1 MELQAVTG
9 QLYIV
14 DGVLQE
20 AAAGTAAAPG
30 LLAQAA
36 PPKAAHSRA
45 RDSLFVHLTLSGS
58 GEETA
63 VLTQN
68 ILQVISQQFYKTSG
82 SVTAALRKAVVEAN
96 QYLLRYNLSQSGP
109 PREGAVTCAAFR
121 GTELFTIQTGESW
134 ALVGH
139 NFGIERLPPQEP
151 DHITPMGRSSG
162 LDIRYFHH
170 RLQSGDT
177 LLLGDPR
184 LAHLATDDFTAV
196 VVATPIEEGL
206 EALVG
211 IVGPESGRLLLVEF
225 GTDVPLDMLDVSP
238 PATQPAAAP
247 PQTQPQRQT
256 AVAPSSPPSDIQT
269 TARRAGAG
277 AALGLAGFTSWL
289 AELLARLRPSAGE
302 DDPAQINWAIPAL
315 IAIIIPF
322 LIAAIVTGVYL
333 QRGQVQ
339 QLAAIKAEMGQ
350 KLGQAEQ
357 MTDEAATRRLY
368 NEVLGLAQEAET
380 QLRPGDEQVA
390 QMRQIARG
398 RLDVLDQI
406 TRLNA
411 DLFYQYTTENTDL
424 AAIVL
429 RPGSEGDVYTYDR
442 LNGFVYEHDTD
453 ETYLDTG
460 NVAPLQLLFEG
471 QAIGNHVAGK
481 IIDIMWRPQGNSV
494 SREGLAMLDGN
505 GALLTFQPGY
515 DNTFAVPLDLSS
527 EWRVPTDIATFD
539 ERLYI
544 LDPAAQV
551 IWKYIPQGDDFITN
565 ADDRVIAFDGE
576 ENPELDKVVDFD
588 IFSGDGSLM
597 LLYEDGRIRYYDTRS
612 GRVQW
617 TEEDLLKSGLNV
629 PLLNPT
635 AAKIIGRGLNA
646 SIFIADAGN
655 GRIVQVS
662 RPTGQV
668 LAQYRATGPNGEELF
683 SNISSFDVAETPLRI
698 FVTKGDSVYVATQE

>member
-1 MELQAVTG
+1 MELQAVSG
-9 QLYIV
+9 QLNIV

-20 AAAGTAAAPG
+20 SPAPG
-30 LLAQAA
+30 LLARAA
-36 PPKAAHSRA
+36 PAKAAHSRA
-45 RDSLFVHLTLSGS
+45 HDSLFVHLTLSGS
-58 GEETA
+58 GEDTA
-63 VLTQN
+63 VLSQN

-82 SVTAALRKAVVEAN
+82 SVTAALRKAVLEAN
-96 QYLLRYNLSQSGP
+96 QYLLRHNLSQSGP
-109 PREGAVTCAAFR
+109 PREGAITCAAFR
-121 GTELFTIQTGESW
+121 GEELFTLQTGESW

-151 DHITPMGRSSG
+151 EHITPMGRSSG

-184 LAHLATDDFTAV
+184 LAHLATADFTAV
-196 VVATPIEEGL
+196 MVDTPIEEGL
-206 EALVG
+206 EVLAGL
-211 IVGPESGRLLLVEF
+211 VGPESGQLLLVEF
-225 GTDVPLDMLDVSP
+225 GADVPLDMLEITP
-238 PATQPAAAP
+238 PAAQSDTAV

-256 AVAPSSPPSDIQT
+256 AVAAAPPNRKGLET

-277 AALGLAGFTSWL
+277 AALGLAGFTGWL
-289 AELLARLRPSAGE
+289 AELLTRLRPSGGDE
-302 DDPAQINWAIPAL
+302 DEEEKINWAIPTL
-315 IAIIIPF
+315 IAIIIP
-322 LIAAIVTGVYL
+322 LLMAAIVSGVYL

-339 QLAAIKAEMGQ
+339 QLAAVKAEMGQ
-350 KLGQAEQ
+350 KLGQAEE
-357 MTDEAATRRLY
+357 MTDEADARRLY

-380 QLRPGDEQVA
+380 QLRPGDEQVN
-390 QMRQIARG
+390 QMRQIARD

-406 TRLNA
+406 TRLDAN
-411 DLFYQYTTENTDL
+411 LFYQYTTENTDL

-429 RPGSEGDVYTYDR
+429 RPGTEGDVYTYDR

-460 NVAPLQLLFEG
+460 NVAPLQLLFQG

-481 IIDIMWRPQGNSV
+481 IIDIMWRPEGNSV

-551 IWKYIPQGDDFITN
+551 IWKYFPDGDDFIAK
-565 ADDRVIAFDGE
+565 ADDRVIVFDEGD
-576 ENPELDKVVDFD
+576 NPELDKVIDFD

-612 GRVQW
+612 GRIQW

-698 FVTKGDSVYVATQE
+698 FVTKGDSVYTATQE

>member
-1 MELQAVTG
+1 MELQAVSG
-9 QLYIV
+9 QLNIV
-14 DGVLQE
+14 DGVLQD
-20 AAAGTAAAPG
+20 ALAPG

-63 VLTQN
+63 VLSQN
-68 ILQVISQQFYKTSG
+68 ILQVISREFYKTGG
-82 SVTAALRKAVVEAN
+82 SVTAALRKAVLEAN
-96 QYLLRYNLSQSGP
+96 QILLRHNLSQPGP
-109 PREGAVTCAAFR
+109 PREGAIVCAAFR
-121 GTELFTIQTGESW
+121 GAELFTLQAGEAW

-139 NFGIERLPPQEP
+139 NFGIERLPLKEP
-151 DHITPMGRSSG
+151 GRVTPMGRSSG

-196 VVATPIEEGL
+196 MVDTPIEEGL
-206 EALVG
+206 ETLAEL
-211 IVGPESGRLLLVEF
+211 VGPESGRLLLVEF
-225 GTDVPLDMLDVSP
+225 GDDVPLDMLEATP
-238 PATQPAAAP
+238 PAAQPDTAV
-247 PQTQPQRQT
+247 PQTQPLRQT
-256 AVAPSSPPSDIQT
+256 AAAAAAPDRPGIET

-277 AALGLAGFTSWL
+277 AALGLAGFTAWL
-289 AELLARLRPSAGE
+289 AELLARLRPSGGDE
-302 DDPAQINWAIPAL
+302 DEPEQINWAVPAL
-315 IAIIIPF
+315 IAIVIPI
-322 LIAAIVTGVYL
+322 LMAAIVAGVYL
-333 QRGQVQ
+333 QRGQVR
-339 QLAAIKAEMGQ
+339 QLAAIRAEMGQ
-350 KLGQAEQ
+350 KLGQAEE
-357 MTDEAATRRLY
+357 MPNEADARRLY
-368 NEVLGLAQEAET
+368 NEVLELAETADT
-380 QLRPGDEQVA
+380 QLRPGDEQVN
-390 QMRQIARG
+390 QMRQIARS

-406 TRLNA
+406 TRLDA
-411 DLFYQYTTENTDL
+411 RLFYQYATENTDL

-429 RPGSEGDVYTYDR
+429 RPGSEGGVYTYDR

-453 ETYLDTG
+453 ETYLDPG
-460 NVAPLQLLFEG
+460 NAAPLQLLFQG
-471 QAIGNHVAGK
+471 QAIGNHVAGN

-494 SREGLAMLDGN
+494 SHAGLAMLDGN

-551 IWKYIPQGDDFITN
+551 IWKYFPDGDDFIAK
-565 ADDRVIAFDGE
+565 ADDRVIVFDAE
-576 ENPELDKVVDFD
+576 DNPELDKAIDFD
-588 IFSGDGSLM
+588 LFEGDGSLL
-597 LLYEDGRIRYYDTRS
+597 LLYEDGRVRYYDTRS

-617 TEEDLLKSGLNV
+617 TEEDMLKSGLNA
-629 PLLNPT
+629 PLRHPT
-635 AAKIIGRGLNA
+635 TAKIIGRGLNA
-646 SIFIADAGN
+646 SVFIADAGN

-683 SNISSFDVAETPLRI
+683 NDVGSFDVAETPLRI
-698 FVTKGDSVYVATQE
+698 FVVKGDSVYAAMEE

>member
-1 MELQAVTG
+1 MELQAVSG
-9 QLYIV
+9 QLNIV

-20 AAAGTAAAPG
+20 SPAPG

-36 PPKAAHSRA
+36 PSKAAHSRA
-45 RDSLFVHLTLSGS
+45 HDSLFVHLTLSGS
-58 GEETA
+58 GEDTA
-63 VLTQN
+63 VLSQN
-68 ILQVISQQFYKTSG
+68 ILQVISREFYKTGG
-82 SVTAALRKAVVEAN
+82 SVTAALRTAVLEAN
-96 QYLLRYNLSQSGP
+96 QTLLRHNLGQSGP
-109 PREGAVTCAAFR
+109 PREGAITCAAFR
-121 GTELFTIQTGESW
+121 GEELFTLQTGEAW

-139 NFGIERLPPQEP
+139 NFGIERLPPKEP

-184 LAHLATDDFTAV
+184 LAHLTTADFTAV
-196 VVATPIEEGL
+196 MVDTPIEEGL
-206 EALVG
+206 EALAG
-211 IVGPESGRLLLVEF
+211 LVGPESGRLLLVEF
-225 GTDVPLDMLDVSP
+225 GTDVPLDMLEVTP
-238 PATQPAAAP
+238 PAAQPDTP
-247 PQTQPQRQT
+247 LPQTQPQRQT
-256 AVAPSSPPSDIQT
+256 AVAATASDRPGIET

-277 AALGLAGFTSWL
+277 AALGLAGFTAWL
-289 AELLARLRPSAGE
+289 AELLARLRPSGGDE
-302 DDPAQINWAIPAL
+302 DEDEKINWAIPTL
-315 IAIIIPF
+315 IAIIIPLF
-322 LIAAIVTGVYL
+322 MAAIVAGVYL

-350 KLGQAEQ
+350 KLGQAEE
-357 MTDEAATRRLY
+357 MTDETDARRLY
-368 NEVLGLAQEAET
+368 NEVLELAQEADT
-380 QLRPGDEQVA
+380 QLRPGDEQVN
-390 QMRQIARG
+390 QMRQIARS

-406 TRLNA
+406 TRLDAN
-411 DLFYQYTTENTDL
+411 LFYQYTTENTDL
-424 AAIVL
+424 SAIVL

-460 NVAPLQLLFEG
+460 NVAPLQLLFQG

-481 IIDIMWRPQGNSV
+481 IIDIMWRPEGNSV

-551 IWKYIPQGDDFITN
+551 IWKYFPDGDDFIAK
-565 ADDRVIAFDGE
+565 ADDRVITFDE
-576 ENPELDKVVDFD
+576 DDNPELDKVIDFD
-588 IFSGDGSLM
+588 LFEGDGSLL

-612 GRVQW
+612 GRIQW
-617 TEEDLLKSGLNV
+617 TEEDLLKSGLNA
-629 PLLNPT
+629 PLHNPT

-646 SIFIADAGN
+646 SVFIADAGN

-698 FVTKGDSVYVATQE
+698 FVTKGDSVFVATQE